1 MKGIVLAGGN
11 GTRLMPLTAVTNK
24 SLLPVYDRPMID
36 YPLQLMRDAGI
47 DEALIITGGR
57 SCGDMMR
64 VLGNGSRLGF
74 KNLYFTVQEE
84 ALGISHALSLAEAFA
99 ANEKVFVVLGDN
111 LVFGSNVAQAVDRF
125 RRQSDGA
132 CVFLK
137 TVPDPERFGIA
148 ELSDQRVVSLVE
160 KPQHAKSNW
169 AVTGLYL
176 FDGSVFDRIRQLKP
190 SARGELEVTD
200 LNRLYLDDGKLTYE
214 LLHGDWIDAGTVES
228 LAYASDL
235 ARTYATPQVLAA

>member
-1 MKGIVLAGGN
+1 MLF
-11 GTRLMPLTAVTNK
+11 
-24 SLLPVYDRPMID
+24 
-36 YPLQLMRDAGI
+36 
-47 DEALIITGGR
+47 R
-57 SCGDMMR
+57 S
-64 VLGNGSRLGF
+64 
-74 KNLYFTVQEE
+74 
-84 ALGISHALSLAEAFA
+84 
-99 ANEKVFVVLGDN
+99 
-111 LVFGSNVAQAVDRF
+111 VDRF